1 MYVSMLDEQ
10 LLEQTK
16 QWNGQAPLKSEQAF
30 EALYLRWKKPLYLY
44 LLHLLSYQKDD
55 AEQVLSD
62 VFLSLYEYNMK
73 HEILNTKS
81 FLYSTAHNKAL
92 DLIWK
97 SIIWILSKQICR
109 VWLNVQLPHILL
121 ARLPLW
127 IVSFPVLMLKEN
139 SWKLIQNHFAQ
150 KQVLGQLWMKIWEN
164 LWWNEFLVRWVSLKS
179 RDNEEWTWWGDG
191 LEDKRKYMFIT
202 KKRFSALFHSLSFLP
217 KRLWFFFD
225 Q

>member
-1 MYVSMLDEQ
+1 MSFILDEYYVCVNVRW
-10 LLEQTK
+10 TVVRANK
-16 QWNGQAPLKSEQAF
+16 TMKWSGSAKVGAGFWSTISEVEETLILVSSPSFVIPKRWCWTGF
-30 EALYLRWKKPLYLY
+30 ERR
-44 LLHLLSYQKDD
+44 
-55 AEQVLSD
+55 
-62 VFLSLYEYNMK
+62 
-73 HEILNTKS
+73 ILV
-81 FLYSTAHNKAL
+81 A
-92 DLIWK
+92 
-97 SIIWILSKQICR
+97 IWIQY
-109 VWLNVQLPHILL
+109 ILL

-179 RDNEEWTWWGDG
+179 RDNEEWTWWCDG

-202 KKRFSALFHSLSFLP
+202 KKRFSALFHSLVFSP
-217 KRLWFFFD
+217 KKAMIFFD